1 MVKQLT
7 NASGDI
13 KSQFIGAVTVVYSSL
28 AVTFKSVLVN
38 PIFGA
43 LSSLLVLWCAL
54 SLLIAIRDK
63 KKPTKTNMLK
73 AVKKFFYY
81 GCGVFISMKLGVIP
95 LLLVKEFAVNLI
107 YTTLICQAGVDAMR
121 ATADFF
127 GESSMKAMAEAV
139 EDAAEQATDR

>member
-43 LSSLLVLWCAL
+43 LSSLLVLWCVL

-81 GCGVFISMKLGVIP
+81 GCGVFISMKLAVIP
-95 LLLVKEFAVNLI
+95 MLLVKEFAVNLI
-107 YTTLICQAGVDAMR
+107 YTALICQAGVDAMR

-127 GESSMKAMAEAV
+127 GETSMKAMAEAV
-139 EDAAEQATDR
+139 EDAAEQATER

>member
-1 MVKQLT
+1 MIKQLT
-7 NASGDI
+7 STSSDL

-43 LSSLLVLWCAL
+43 LSSLLVLWCVL

-63 KKPTKTNMLK
+63 KKPTKTSVLK

-81 GCGVFISMKLGVIP
+81 GCGVFISMKLAVIP
-95 LLLVKEFAVNLI
+95 VLLVKEFAVNLI
-107 YTTLICQAGVDAMR
+107 YTALICQAGVDAMR

-127 GESSMKAMAEAV
+127 GETSMKAMAEAV
-139 EDAAEQATDR
+139 EDAAEQATER